1 MVSETHRSDM
11 RRSMAHSVQRARF
24 RYSVKDVLVVSVA
37 MFGALV
43 LALLVASHGT
53 VVAAA
58 VVSFLVGRRV
68 QTVQA
73 AGRQGAKTLRQTVR
87 KSSVVGPVRRAIAA
101 ASFRGS

>member
-1 MVSETHRSDM
+1 MVLRAHRSDM

-24 RYSVKDVLVVSVA
+24 RYSVKDILVVSAA

-43 LALLVASHGT
+43 LALLVAPHGT
-53 VVAAA
+53 VIAAA

-73 AGRQGAKTLRQTVR
+73 VGHRVAKTLRQTVR
-87 KSSVVGPVRRAIAA
+87 ELSVIEPVRRGIAA

>member
-1 MVSETHRSDM
+1 M
-11 RRSMAHSVQRARF
+11 RRSRVHSVQRARF
-24 RYSVKDVLVVSVA
+24 RYSVKDILVVSA
-37 MFGALV
+37 AIFGALV

-68 QTVQA
+68 HTVQA
-73 AGRQGAKTLRQTVR
+73 VGHRMAKTLWQKVHEL
-87 KSSVVGPVRRAIAA
+87 SVVEPVRRAIAA

>member
-1 MVSETHRSDM
+1 
-11 RRSMAHSVQRARF
+11 MARSVQRARF
-24 RYSVKDVLVVSVA
+24 RYSVKDILVVSAA

-58 VVSFLVGRRV
+58 VVSFVVGRRV

-73 AGRQGAKTLRQTVR
+73 VRHRVAKALRQTVR
-87 KSSVVGPVRRAIAA
+87 ESSVVRPVRRAIAA

>member
-1 MVSETHRSDM
+1 
-11 RRSMAHSVQRARF
+11 MAHSVQRARF

-58 VVSFLVGRRV
+58 VVSFLIGRRV
-68 QTVQA
+68 QTIQA
-73 AGRQGAKTLRQTVR
+73 VGHRRAKTLRRTVR
-87 KSSVVGPVRRAIAA
+87 ESSVSGPVRRAIAA